1 MVFALETFWPSSDGW
16 SAARIEEQLVV
27 TVDGCEVITRFP
39 AEDLVIA
46 GRPYYTVG
54 GSLPLERETQ
64 SNLNTRLNPDARE
77 ASPPDGAP
85 PGGDGAPAPRRV
97 PVADRGAERLR

>member
-1 MVFALETFWPSSDGW
+1 
-16 SAARIEEQLVV
+16 
-27 TVDGCEVITRFP
+27 VITRFP

-54 GSLPLERETQ
+54 GSLPLERATQ
-64 SNLNTRLNPDARE
+64 SNLNSRLDADARE
-77 ASPPDGAP
+77 ARPPDGGP

-97 PVADRGAERLR
+97 PLADRGAEGLR